1 MLVDA
6 QKDQKGINQGEAK
19 KAEES
24 AITKKLRLMNQ
35 RRPTAGS
42 TSEALGN
49 GSIANMAPLTK
60 KKIAGRQN
68 TYERLDAYYPA
79 S

>member
-1 MLVDA
+1 
-6 QKDQKGINQGEAK
+6 
-19 KAEES
+19 
-24 AITKKLRLMNQ
+24 MNQ
-35 RRPTAGS
+35 RRPTAGP

-79 S
+79 SQQNSFE